1 MKPSEIIAAD
11 AQANG
16 LDPQEAL
23 FYVSDS
29 VKNRGGTLVRKNNSV
44 LLLTPIA
51 DNQAEWNLFTQDQGD
66 NLVDSVQYFIDQ
78 VMKTDVIVVYG
89 MVDNVEVLQTMSDL
103 GMVIVES
110 DNPEYQ
116 WMSRVK

>member
-1 MKPSEIIAAD
+1 MKPSEIIIAD

-16 LDPQEAL
+16 LNPQEAL
-23 FYVSDS
+23 AYVFNS
-29 VKNRGGTLVRKNNSV
+29 VKNRNGTLVRKNNSV

-51 DNQAEWNLFTQDQGD
+51 DNQAEWNMFTQDFGGD
-66 NLVDSVQYFIDQ
+66 LIDSVQYFIDQ
-78 VMKTDVIVVYG
+78 VMKTDVNTVYG
-89 MVDNVEVLQTMSDL
+89 MVDNTEVLQTMSDL
-103 GMVIVES
+103 GMAIVES